1 MEFSGGS
8 EGGYGLNDRK
18 SRGGSE
24 NFEGGGI
31 GRGWAPIPATA
42 KGDGRDADFRNRL
55 PTSWAAPR
63 APLQWVVF
71 MRNPKLHFAPAVSK
85 E

>member
-24 NFEGGGI
+24 NFEGGDREGV
-31 GRGWAPIPATA
+31 APIPATA

-55 PTSWAAPR
+55 PKSWAAPR
-63 APLQWVVF
+63 APLQWVVMMTESKTPF
-71 MRNPKLHFAPAVSK
+71 CPAVSK

>member
-1 MEFSGGS
+1 MTENR
-8 EGGYGLNDRK
+8 EGGLK
-18 SRGGSE
+18 TSRGG
-24 NFEGGGI
+24 GV

-55 PTSWAAPR
+55 PKSWAAPR
-63 APLQWVVF
+63 APLQWVVLMTESKTPF
-71 MRNPKLHFAPAVSK
+71 CPAVSK